1 MIMTTVD
8 LLILTLF
15 VLLLRPV
22 GSRKAAAVYLVFY
35 SFYFPWVVPLA
46 QNELTAKYYYLL
58 TSALNL
64 IVMFSVISKY
74 FWVGVLSFA
83 LIPVN
88 FFGWVLYENYYP
100 PTTYDIIARII
111 IFTQIILIILR
122 GLNGIGHMF
131 SKLPYGDWILRA
143 ANINGREAYKIL
155 FKG

>member
-1 MIMTTVD
+1 MNISN
-8 LLILTLF
+8 LIIVTLF
-15 VLLLRPV
+15 LLLTIPPS
-22 GSRKAAAVYLVFY
+22 SRKAAILYLVFY
-35 SFYFPWVVPLA
+35 SFYFNWIIPLTHKE
-46 QNELTAKYYYLL
+46 ELAHLYFAVNAAFDFVLMWLL
-58 TSALNL
+58 LP
-64 IVMFSVISKY
+64 KY

-100 PTTYDIIARII
+100 PTTYDIIAKII
-111 IFTQIILIILR
+111 IFTQIILIIVR
-122 GLNGIGHMF
+122 GLNGIGHIF